1 MRLLAAPVALLA
13 VASVTPAQ
21 LLSSSLEAARAE
33 HSVHYVGTATV
44 GSISSTTVG
53 DAATDRGVQSVTY
66 RASGHTGHVTVRV
79 VANTAYVKG
88 DAFALGSYVGFSA
101 AQAAKYAGKWILI
114 PHTSSMF
121 KSVAEAV
128 RLGSTID
135 ELVLM
140 PPLATVGTSTRN
152 GGRVIGIHGRET
164 QGGATGTAT
173 LYVDATGAHLPVA
186 ETGSEGP
193 VHVSVVFGKWNE
205 RVTVT
210 APSGAVTLG

>member
-1 MRLLAAPVALLA
+1 VRLLAAPVALLA

-21 LLSSSLEAARAE
+21 LVSSSLKAARAE
-33 HSVHYVGTATV
+33 HSVHYLGTAAA

-53 DAATDRGVQSVTY
+53 DAATGSGVQYITY
-66 RASGHTGHVTVRV
+66 RASGHTGHMTVRV
-79 VANTAYVKG
+79 VASTAYVKG
-88 DAFALGSYVGFSA
+88 DAFALASYLGVSA
-101 AQAAKYAGKWILI
+101 AQAAKYAGRWILI

-135 ELVLM
+135 ELALSS
-140 PPLATVGTSTRN
+140 PLATVGTSTRD
-152 GGRVIGIHGRET
+152 GHRVIGIRGRQM
-164 QGGATGTAT
+164 QGGVTGTAT
-173 LYVDATGAHLPVA
+173 LYVDAAGAHLPVEEA
-186 ETGSEGP
+186 GSEGP
-193 VHVSVVFGKWNE
+193 LHVSVVFSKWNE